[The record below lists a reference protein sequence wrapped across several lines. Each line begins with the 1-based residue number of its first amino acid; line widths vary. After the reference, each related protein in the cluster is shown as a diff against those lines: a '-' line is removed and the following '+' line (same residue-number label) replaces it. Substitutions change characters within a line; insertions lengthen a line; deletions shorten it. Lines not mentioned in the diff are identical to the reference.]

1 MLAALNCVCGWI
13 SIPFGDISITMQTFS
28 VMLTLLLLGGRWG
41 TLTIGVYLLLG
52 AVGIP
57 VFSGFRGGIGVLLG
71 ATGGYLSGFLL
82 MGLLYWCITA
92 RLGNRG
98 RIAAGVA
105 GLLACYSLGTVW
117 YMVMYLQDGGWA
129 AVLLKCVI
137 PYVLPD
143 ALKLAMAFSLADR
156 IQRRVSMN

>member
-71 ATGGYLSGFLL
+71 ATGGYLFGFFL

-92 RLGNRG
+92 RFGNRV
-98 RIAAGVA
+98 RIPAGVA

-117 YMVMYLQDGGWA
+117 YMVIYLQDGGLA

-143 ALKLAMAFSLADR
+143 ALKLAMAFSLASR

>member
-1 MLAALNCVCGWI
+1 V
-13 SIPFGDISITMQTFS
+13 
-28 VMLTLLLLGGRWG
+28 
-41 TLTIGVYLLLG
+41 
-52 AVGIP
+52 
-57 VFSGFRGGIGVLLG
+57 
-71 ATGGYLSGFLL
+71 
-82 MGLLYWCITA
+82 
-92 RLGNRG
+92 

-143 ALKLAMAFSLADR
+143 ALKLAMAFSLAGR